1 MENKSKAF
9 QAKSEKVAFD
19 REHRRI
25 LNYNIGQ
32 YDKAVLKGKKFFSDL
47 DNARDQ
53 ASKIKDYCLQEFEQ
67 LLVRFEKNARGNG
80 CEVEWA
86 STADDALKVIGKIIA
101 SEDIRTA
108 VKMKSM
114 VSEELELNHFLEKS
128 KVEAYETDLGEFI
141 VQQAGEKPYHILT
154 PAMHKSKESVAE
166 LFTEKFGT
174 EPGSKPEVI
183 TDFVRNFLRE
193 KFMNAQLGITGANFL
208 IAETGSVALTENEGN
223 GMMTFSWPK
232 TLIVIAG
239 IEKIIPELVDLDL
252 FWPLL
257 AVHGTGQHV
266 TAYNSIL
273 SGPAKA
279 TDGDGP
285 TRMVIILLDAGRT
298 RIFQDLE
305 MHPAL
310 KCIRC
315 GACLNAC
322 PVYKN
327 VGGHTY
333 QTPYT
338 GPIGSVISMYMDGSQ
353 DTGFLNF
360 ASSLCGKCTDVCPVR
375 IPLHNLLLSNRH
387 KIVESSDSLGVERF
401 FFRNYKKY
409 MMRRKRL
416 DRLSP
421 KWKNKALT
429 TVGQKVWG
437 PRRDPLVFAKE
448 SFNQMWKN
456 KEG

>member
-1 MENKSKAF
+1 MDNKAKIF
-9 QAKSEKVAFD
+9 QVKSEKVAFD

-32 YDKAVLKGKKFFSDL
+32 YEKAVAKGKNFFKDL
-47 DNARDQ
+47 ENAREQ
-53 ASKIKDYCLQEFEQ
+53 ASKIKGYCLQEFEQ
-67 LLVRFEKNARGNG
+67 LLVKFEKNARGNG

-86 STADDALKVIGKIIA
+86 SSADDILKIVGNIIA
-101 SEDIRTA
+101 TEDVRTV

-114 VSEELELNHFLEKS
+114 ISEELELNYFLEKS
-128 KVEAYETDLGEFI
+128 KVESYETDLGEFI
-141 VQQAGEKPYHILT
+141 VQLAGEKPYHILT

-166 LFTEKFGT
+166 LFNLKFGL
-174 EPGSKPEVI
+174 EPDSKPEAI
-183 TDFVRNFLRE
+183 TAFVRSFLRE
-193 KFMNAQLGITGANFL
+193 KFMSAQLGFTGANFL

-223 GMMTFSWPK
+223 GMLTFSWPK

-239 IEKIIPELVDLDL
+239 IEKVIPELVDLDL

-279 TDGDGP
+279 TENDGP
-285 TRMVIILLDAGRT
+285 DRMVIILFDGGRT
-298 RIFQDLE
+298 RLFQEQD
-305 MHPAL
+305 MNPAL

-322 PVYKN
+322 PIYKN
-327 VGGHTY
+327 IGGYTY
-333 QTPYT
+333 QTTYT
-338 GPIGSVISMYMDGSQ
+338 GPIGSVISMYMDGSL
-353 DTGFLNF
+353 DMGFLNF
-360 ASSLCGKCTDVCPVR
+360 ASSLCGKCTDVCPVK
-375 IPLHNLLLSNRH
+375 IPLHKLLLSNRH

-409 MMRRKRL
+409 MLKRRRL
-416 DRLSP
+416 ERINP
-421 KWKNKALT
+421 KWKNKAMT
-429 TVGQKVWG
+429 TIGIKVWG
-437 PRRDPLVFAKE
+437 PRREPLVFAKE
-448 SFNQMWKN
+448 SFHQTWKK
-456 KEG
+456 KEF